1 MVGAR
6 QRPARVPAARTRPG
20 ALTRTTS
27 HEPVPASP
35 ATAARAVR
43 GGNVARRVS
52 GPRAINRRVVLSRH
66 RIITRKRNKL
76 VIVTAAGALTVA
88 TAASA
93 AAAAWPSG
101 SRATPAG
108 TAFAAITAGPGQ
120 APTDQH
126 VQNYLAAQHV
136 RAAAQQQA
144 LQLLAQT
151 VLAHQQAAARQAAAA
166 QAAKRQAQAALA
178 AKQAAARQAA
188 QQAAQQTSS
197 QPAAVAVPA
206 AAGSAQS
213 VAKAMLGSFGWS
225 SGQFSCLQPLWAGES
240 GWRVTATN
248 PSTGAYGIPQA
259 MPGSKMASAG
269 PDWQTNAATQ
279 IRWGLTYIKSTYG
292 SPCAAWSHAQ
302 ADGWY

>member
-1 MVGAR
+1 
-6 QRPARVPAARTRPG
+6 
-20 ALTRTTS
+20 
-27 HEPVPASP
+27 
-35 ATAARAVR
+35 
-43 GGNVARRVS
+43 
-52 GPRAINRRVVLSRH
+52 LSRH

-101 SRATPAG
+101 SHATPAG

-120 APTDQH
+120 TPTDQH
-126 VQNYLAAQHV
+126 VQNYLAAQQV

-144 LQLLAQT
+144 LT
-151 VLAHQQAAARQAAAA
+151 VLAHQQAAAHQAAAA

-188 QQAAQQTSS
+188 QQAAQQATGQQAAQQTSS
-197 QPAAVAVPA
+197 QPAASAVPA
-206 AAGSAQS
+206 ATGSAQS

-225 SGQFSCLQPLWAGES
+225 SSQFSCLQPLWAGES

-269 PDWQTNAATQ
+269 SDWRTNAATQ